1 MMSTMTHL
9 SRKLV
14 VFVSLLCYLAAAS
27 AASAHAFV
35 MMDTGESAPMMASM
49 VIEAESTKENCH
61 SPNTPPCEQ
70 SESTACKIFCAAMAQ
85 AVAQTTDTIGLDI
98 APAVSI
104 LPFQSAI
111 LSRQLSVEPHPPK

>member
-1 MMSTMTHL
+1 MTHL
-9 SRKLV
+9 ARKLV

-35 MMDTGESAPMMASM
+35 MMDRGEATAMMATM
-49 VIEAESTKENCH
+49 AIEAEGANENCH

-104 LPFQSAI
+104 LSFQSAI